1 MVGSNHSSGP
11 SRPHVILFVDNVP
24 AFLETRAEYLEDA
37 GYQVVPAYTLEE
49 ARRLL
54 EQQTIDLAILDVRMV
69 DDEDPKDIS
78 GILLARDPHY
88 ASVPKIILTDY
99 PDYRT
104 ARQALG
110 PVLDGMPPAVD
121 YLDKKEGPEVMVERV
136 GQVLAQF
143 NPLNQHLMIRWASEW
158 SFPALVTLL
167 EPHVGT
173 ALEGRASELERLFR
187 RLFLRARQLT
197 FGRSFLREPG
207 HLYLEVTRLDQDGN
221 VHVEVL
227 RCGRR
232 SLGEQET
239 DRYGCFA
246 PAEAVLGTTLLDED
260 RVSIHYSVARYR
272 LVGSFGPPIRPL
284 GEVIQSLPLRA
295 IGPRIDK
302 LYQTTLG
309 HWHQRGRRQSS
320 LSPLSYFLGDGL
332 RVDELRGRLR
342 EFCLALERFGLAR
355 ITQEPGQWSI
365 RYPAGFRDWLP
376 DPLAAWEGGM
386 VASLA
391 DMPQGHIHGA
401 VTLDRILV
409 DRDGQ
414 SWLIDFRAARQD
426 FLIQDYLSLE
436 MDLRR
441 RLLEPLDLDRR
452 LEFEEEL
459 MAHYLA
465 DDPEGRWPGRDAER
479 PEEVGLPPWIRAW
492 VAVRQVRRAA
502 NLYLQVGE
510 DQYGPILY
518 AYCLHQLSLYD
529 PAVQHTREELLH
541 VAQHLLLASLLSQ
554 SLMPA
559 PDERAD
565 LPEEAFTGI
574 WIDSSNRE
582 VWVAGRPVSL
592 TPQEYT
598 LLDFLY
604 QRKGQ
609 LCTPEAIT
617 QALEGEDYDFDK
629 AVDEHRVRSA
639 INRLRRK
646 IEPLPG
652 QPRFL
657 KTVRGHGYRLDE

>member
-187 RLFLRARQLT
+187 RLFLR
-197 FGRSFLREPG
+197 EPG

-284 GEVIQSLPLRA
+284 GEVINCTRPRWGIGINGDAGRAPSLPSATFWEMVCGWMSSEDGFGSFAWRWSVSAWPASPRSQANGPSA
-295 IGPRIDK
+295 ILPASATGCPTRWPPGKEAWSPAWRTCPRD
-302 LYQTTLG
+302 TSTV
-309 HWHQRGRRQSS
+309 
-320 LSPLSYFLGDGL
+320 LSPWIVFWWIGMGRAGLST
-332 RVDELRGRLR
+332 
-342 EFCLALERFGLAR
+342 FGPPVR
-355 ITQEPGQWSI
+355 I
-365 RYPAGFRDWLP
+365 F
-376 DPLAAWEGGM
+376 
-386 VASLA
+386 
-391 DMPQGHIHGA
+391 
-401 VTLDRILV
+401 
-409 DRDGQ
+409 
-414 SWLIDFRAARQD
+414 
-426 FLIQDYLSLE
+426 
-436 MDLRR
+436 
-441 RLLEPLDLDRR
+441 
-452 LEFEEEL
+452 
-459 MAHYLA
+459 
-465 DDPEGRWPGRDAER
+465 
-479 PEEVGLPPWIRAW
+479 
-492 VAVRQVRRAA
+492 
-502 NLYLQVGE
+502 
-510 DQYGPILY
+510 
-518 AYCLHQLSLYD
+518 
-529 PAVQHTREELLH
+529 
-541 VAQHLLLASLLSQ
+541 
-554 SLMPA
+554 
-559 PDERAD
+559 
-565 LPEEAFTGI
+565 
-574 WIDSSNRE
+574 SSR
-582 VWVAGRPVSL
+582 
-592 TPQEYT
+592 TT
-598 LLDFLY
+598 
-604 QRKGQ
+604 
-609 LCTPEAIT
+609 
-617 QALEGEDYDFDK
+617 
-629 AVDEHRVRSA
+629 
-639 INRLRRK
+639 
-646 IEPLPG
+646 
-652 QPRFL
+652 
-657 KTVRGHGYRLDE
+657 